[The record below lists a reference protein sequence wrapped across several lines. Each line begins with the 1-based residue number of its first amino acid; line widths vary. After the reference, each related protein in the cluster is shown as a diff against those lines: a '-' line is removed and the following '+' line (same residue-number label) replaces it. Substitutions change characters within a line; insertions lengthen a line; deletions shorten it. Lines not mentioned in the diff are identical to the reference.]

1 MEILNGK
8 LAAAFLTIEKLEAK
22 LTAFAATASACGA
35 DTEMVARLA
44 ALVPCFQ
51 AQKTACSH
59 SSRLLVTPDTQV
71 LANAAKHNFRD
82 DFRGMTPRRARAE
95 QRNRDHGLLLPPPP
109 PPPDLPALRNAIL
122 YSELE
127 TFRGNLYG
135 ERVEEMKHDI
145 DVVADCGDVACFGT
159 QIQPVGQMSDG
170 LVTGVYP
177 TDGQTCGGYYD
188 DYDDGATVDI
198 LLEALVPNCVSH
210 PGPLAVMEE
219 QLHNVDIELTS
230 APVMTNAATSGSTL
244 GIDTYGVVSMKKY
257 SFKRSKMW
265 ESYGHS
271 WKQDV
276 KDGEVEIIF
285 TPAITADDAKQ
296 LVVTFAKQ
304 EVKVELHGNILL
316 EGSLFGPIHHD
327 EVVGSHLMAFCMLL
341 FS

>member
-1 MEILNGK
+1 MAAEGAQDGAYEKRDRGSRRKHAMEILNGK
-8 LAAAFLTIEKLEAK
+8 LVAAYTTIEKLEAK

-95 QRNRDHGLLLPPPP
+95 QRGRDHGMLLPPPP

-122 YSELE
+122 CSELE
-127 TFRGNLYG
+127 TFRGTLYG
-135 ERVEEMKHDI
+135 ERVEEMKQDI
-145 DVVADCGDVACFGT
+145 DVVADWGDVACFGT
-159 QIQPVGQMSDG
+159 HVQPVGQMPDG

-210 PGPLAVMEE
+210 PRPHAVMEE
-219 QLHNVDIELTS
+219 QLHNVEIELTS
-230 APVMTNAATSGSTL
+230 APVMTNAATSESTL
-244 GIDTYGVVSMKKY
+244 GIGTYGVASMKKY
-257 SFKRSKMW
+257 SFKRSK
-265 ESYGHS
+265 
-271 WKQDV
+271 
-276 KDGEVEIIF
+276 
-285 TPAITADDAKQ
+285 AQ
-296 LVVTFAKQ
+296 LEAR
-304 EVKVELHGNILL
+304 H
-316 EGSLFGPIHHD
+316 
-327 EVVGSHLMAFCMLL
+327 
-341 FS
+341 